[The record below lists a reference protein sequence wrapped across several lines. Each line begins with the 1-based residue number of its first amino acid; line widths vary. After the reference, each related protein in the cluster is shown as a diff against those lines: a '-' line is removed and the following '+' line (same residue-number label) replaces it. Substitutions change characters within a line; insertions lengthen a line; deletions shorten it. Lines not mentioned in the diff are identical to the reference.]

1 MELQTNANS
10 VMSDEKIVDL
20 YWQRDEQ
27 AIKETDI
34 KYKKFLLSV
43 AMNIVHNMCD
53 SEECLNDT
61 YIGAWN
67 AMPPARPILL
77 QSFLSTIMRRTAI
90 NRFNANN
97 RQKRIASEFT
107 VSLSE
112 LEDFIADEGD
122 MNAEIETKELAKRI
136 SNYVRSLPDRQLYI
150 FVSRF
155 YIADP
160 IARISDELGC
170 SVSTVKRE
178 IEAIKIGLKK
188 HLESEGYLL

>member
-1 MELQTNANS
+1 MELQTKANS

-43 AMNIVHNMCD
+43 AMNIVHDMCD

-67 AMPPARPILL
+67 AIPPARPILL

-90 NRFNANN
+90 NRFNANKC
-97 RQKRIASEFT
+97 QKRIASEFT

-112 LEDFIADEGD
+112 IEDFIADD
-122 MNAEIETKELAKRI
+122 TELVA
-136 SNYVRSLPDRQLYI
+136 
-150 FVSRF
+150 
-155 YIADP
+155 
-160 IARISDELGC
+160 ISDNPTVIIGKPNATIDEYVLENGGYVAESDKQLGAMYIY
-170 SVSTVKRE
+170 SNGD
-178 IEAIKIGLKK
+178 IEVQIMYSAN
-188 HLESEGYLL
+188 GYYAKWVWQD